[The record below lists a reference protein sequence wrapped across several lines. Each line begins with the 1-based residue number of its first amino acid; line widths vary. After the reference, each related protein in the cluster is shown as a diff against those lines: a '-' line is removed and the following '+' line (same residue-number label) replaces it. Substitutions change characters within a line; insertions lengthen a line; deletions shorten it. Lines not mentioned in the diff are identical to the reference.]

1 MIWAWVPY
9 SRAVLWCRSL
19 FHWRWHLG
27 LDLDHYFY
35 FLWHL
40 RSKGLAWRW
49 VAPKDLRRPKQA
61 SYLSP
66 LIEHDTSVPLMS
78 KVVLLTDRTEVKR
91 HWSISFSSS
100 LGAVPLGA
108 AVEFSLSHHPWELQ
122 WLFFFFQREMW
133 ELFPASQGKH
143 RGVGEACPVLC
154 GVHMPSQVENP
165 SLVHLWILRSQY
177 YFPVLQ
183 LFAVAAKQPDYTEKI
198 FSKRWIRCTPGV
210 LNCLHN
216 SKMHGS
222 SPGCF
227 GALWLL
233 LMYNKSEEAV
243 YINSCI
249 WEMMM
254 WSKQKES
261 SLPKLFLHQTKTQI
275 YSRNESILPWSNPL
289 GTQFWGI
296 VCVISCLITMP
307 V

>member
-1 MIWAWVPY
+1 MDPSEKLVVTYSTIGEKPNFYLLDTVNVVRKSIQKCTMIWAWVPY

-108 AVEFSLSHHPWELQ
+108 AVEFSLSHHPWELL
-122 WLFFFFQREMW
+122 WLFFFF
-133 ELFPASQGKH
+133 
-143 RGVGEACPVLC
+143 
-154 GVHMPSQVENP
+154 
-165 SLVHLWILRSQY
+165 
-177 YFPVLQ
+177 
-183 LFAVAAKQPDYTEKI
+183 
-198 FSKRWIRCTPGV
+198 
-210 LNCLHN
+210 
-216 SKMHGS
+216 
-222 SPGCF
+222 
-227 GALWLL
+227 
-233 LMYNKSEEAV
+233 
-243 YINSCI
+243 
-249 WEMMM
+249 
-254 WSKQKES
+254 
-261 SLPKLFLHQTKTQI
+261 
-275 YSRNESILPWSNPL
+275 
-289 GTQFWGI
+289 
-296 VCVISCLITMP
+296 
-307 V
+307 